1 MLVSVR
7 RRAAR
12 VVTQRRRHTP
22 ASGTPGDGEHNQS
35 LQSQPSFTID
45 DRGHQVWT
53 CRNADQPKRVVQLRF
68 AHVPKSMVDAL
79 SAIREVERKFGRI
92 RDYRPLRDADRPS
105 EYQAIFW
112 AAFESPESFKLVP
125 PSGVTLKVPVSAR
138 ESQEGG
144 PGLSDIL
151 GLLEPRERGRLDR
164 PAATVAGSL
173 GREKSDETVRTI
185 DVEVR
190 RVTETEIHY
199 RNTTRPPTRSRAMKA
214 AIGHAFLDW
223 GGFASLQPL
232 YETSPFTN
240 PTQAHKEPGM
250 NHMRLALNKWSQI
263 LDRPDPSF
271 PEMQAKREEA
281 VREPSSSID
290 FVDAVTRTI
299 ASSSTKQ
306 TRQSAQK
313 PFADIVDPTSTGPKD
328 GWEPVKDFKVKSRQ
342 HSPRTPSIDISE
354 SPKPPRERRLEHAR
368 HLAHEQG
375 HDRLIQLK
383 SESRSHPSLDGLKE
397 NLESVLESSEG
408 QEKPSDFSNEKGAS
422 PASRDEDGA
431 EESKKKGFWNWF

>member
-7 RRAAR
+7 RPAAR

-22 ASGTPGDGEHNQS
+22 ASGAPDDGKRCQS
-35 LQSQPSFTID
+35 LQSQPCFTID
-45 DRGHQVWT
+45 DRGHQVWAS
-53 CRNADQPKRVVQLRF
+53 RSADQPKRVVQLRF
-68 AHVPKSMVDAL
+68 AYVPESMVDAL

-92 RDYRPLRDADRPS
+92 RDYRPLRDADLPS

-125 PSGVTLKVPVSAR
+125 SSGATLKVPVSVR

-164 PAATVAGSL
+164 PAATFSGDL
-173 GREKSDETVRTI
+173 GREKSGETVRTI

-190 RVTETEIHY
+190 RVTETEIRY
-199 RNTTRPPTRSRAMKA
+199 RNTTRPPIRSRAMKA

-232 YETSPFTN
+232 YETSPFAD

-250 NHMRLALNKWSQI
+250 NHMRLVLNKWSQI

-281 VREPSSSID
+281 VREPSSSND
-290 FVDAVTRTI
+290 FFDAVTRTI
-299 ASSSTKQ
+299 ASSSAKL
-306 TRQSAQK
+306 TRQLAQK
-313 PFADIVDPTSTGPKD
+313 PFADIVKPTSTRPKD

-342 HSPRTPSIDISE
+342 RSPRIPSIDISE
-354 SPKPPRERRLEHAR
+354 APKPPKERTLERAR
-368 HLAHEQG
+368 HLVREQG
-375 HDRLIQLK
+375 RDRLIQLK
-383 SESRSHPSLDGLKE
+383 SESRSHPSFDGLKE

-408 QEKPSDFSNEKGAS
+408 QAKQSDVSNEKGAS
-422 PASRDEDGA
+422 PVGRDEGGT